1 MEEEKKDQQTTP
13 TEGAPLSRLN
23 TYQDAVKEA
32 LRAQSMSSASML
44 IAEQKKRD
52 NFRNEDFSR
61 SIKNPRNLIL
71 TIVAGILIL
80 GALSIFGFSIWK
92 GDNMNAENSQRIL
105 KSKYFEAEQML
116 EVESAQL
123 SRNTLS
129 KIQQA
134 LTEIYKNNEIAQIV
148 ITKEVKADP
157 TSVFDFKKK
166 VPYDTSDI
174 LALIEA
180 RAPETLRRSLDQEFM
195 LGVHKSS
202 KNEPFLLFRTTNF
215 ENVFAGMF
223 EWEGVLAKD
232 MTNLFPREISL
243 AKNIIAPQP
252 TQEAPVDISTT
263 TASTTIPDAPK
274 RTIDNTRVWNDKV
287 INNADARVLLDGSG
301 KVVFFYT
308 FIDNEYLFFGTS
320 AETFNEVRR
329 RVRSAK
335 LVL

>member
-1 MEEEKKDQQTTP
+1 MAEENKDNQPQQN
-13 TEGAPLSRLN
+13 EGAPLSRLN

-32 LRAQSMSSASML
+32 LRAQSMSSAGML

-52 NFRNEDFSR
+52 NFRNEDFNR

-71 TIVAGILIL
+71 TIVAAILIL
-80 GALSIFGFSIWK
+80 GSLGIFGFSILK
-92 GDNMNAENSQRIL
+92 GDNKQGTDSQRIL
-105 KSKYFEAEQML
+105 QSKYFDAEQMIEL
-116 EVESAQL
+116 ESAQL

-134 LTEIYKNNEIAQIV
+134 LNETYTANEIAQIV
-148 ITKEVKADP
+148 VTKEVKADEN
-157 TSVFDFKKK
+157 SVFDFKKK
-166 VPYDTSDI
+166 VPYETSDM

-180 RAPETLRRSLDQEFM
+180 RAPENLRRSLDQEFM

-202 KNEPFLLFRTTNF
+202 KNEPFLLFRATNF

-232 MTNLFPREISL
+232 MANLFPREISM
-243 AKNIIAPQP
+243 AKNITPTPSVVAAQETSTTSSSTIPEAPQ
-252 TQEAPVDISTT
+252 
-263 TASTTIPDAPK
+263 K
-274 RTIDNTRVWNDKV
+274 TIDNTRVWGDKV
-287 INNADARVLLDGSG
+287 IRNADARVLLDGS
-301 KVVFFYT
+301 KNVVFFYA
-308 FIDNEYLFFGTS
+308 FIDNQYLFFGTS
-320 AETFNEVRR
+320 AETFDEVRR

>member
-1 MEEEKKDQQTTP
+1 MAEENKDNQPQQN
-13 TEGAPLSRLN
+13 EGAPLSRLN

-32 LRAQSMSSASML
+32 LRAQSMSSAGML

-52 NFRNEDFSR
+52 NFRNEDFNR

-71 TIVAGILIL
+71 TIVATILIL
-80 GALSIFGFSIWK
+80 GSLSIFGFSILK
-92 GDNMNAENSQRIL
+92 GDNKQGTDSQRIL
-105 KSKYFEAEQML
+105 QSKYFDAEQMIEL
-116 EVESAQL
+116 ESAQL

-134 LTEIYKNNEIAQIV
+134 LNETYTANEIAQIV
-148 ITKEVKADP
+148 VTKEVKADEN
-157 TSVFDFKKK
+157 SVFDFKKK
-166 VPYDTSDI
+166 VPYETSDM

-180 RAPETLRRSLDQEFM
+180 RAPENLRRSLDQEFM

-202 KNEPFLLFRTTNF
+202 KNEPFLLFRATNF

-232 MTNLFPREISL
+232 MANLFPREISM
-243 AKNIIAPQP
+243 AKNITPTPSVVVAQENSTTSSSTIPEAPQ
-252 TQEAPVDISTT
+252 
-263 TASTTIPDAPK
+263 K
-274 RTIDNTRVWNDKV
+274 TIDNTRVWGDKV
-287 INNADARVLLDGSG
+287 IRNADARVLLDGS
-301 KVVFFYT
+301 KNVVFFYA
-308 FIDNEYLFFGTS
+308 FIDNQYLFFGTS
-320 AETFNEVRR
+320 AETFDEVRR